1 MEKAIILTNIN
12 IRKKIVKTFFKSINS
27 NIEFEITNV
36 DDIYTP
42 PQMINSADIYIKS
55 KINNYNDDNT
65 KYILC
70 IYNILKIIDCK
81 ITDSFLIILKDN
93 INSKIYEITG
103 SELNI
108 DFTILN
114 EYPLFVNIIDD
125 LYDSYQKT
133 SNKYIFDGCDSK
145 LSTLINKYYPNI
157 QEDKWINQI
166 FNKDNNN
173 RVTKL
178 LNKLSKSKNE
188 NK

>member
-1 MEKAIILTNIN
+1 MEKAIIITNVDV
-12 IRKKIVKTFFKSINS
+12 KKKLIKTFFKSINS
-27 NIEFEITNV
+27 DIEYEITNI

-55 KINNYNDDNT
+55 KINNYNNDNAS
-65 KYILC
+65 YILC
-70 IYNILKIIDCK
+70 IYNVLKIIDSK
-81 ITDSFLIILKDN
+81 IIDSFLIIFKDN
-93 INSKIYEITG
+93 INSKIYEVTG
-103 SELNI
+103 SELHI

-125 LYDSYQKT
+125 LYDNYQKT
-133 SNKYIFDGCDSK
+133 SSKYIFDGCDSK

-157 QEDKWINQI
+157 KEDKWINEI

-173 RVTKL
+173 RINKL

-188 NK
+188 NE

>member
-1 MEKAIILTNIN
+1 MEKAKIITNIN
-12 IRKKIVKTFFKSINS
+12 IKKKIIKTFFKSIKS
-27 NIEFEITNV
+27 DIEFEMTNI

-65 KYILC
+65 SYILC
-70 IYNILKIIDCK
+70 IYNVLKIIDSK
-81 ITDSFLIILKDN
+81 ITDYFLIILKDN
-93 INSKIYEITG
+93 KNSKIYEVSG
-103 SELNI
+103 SELHI

-114 EYPLFVNIIDD
+114 KYPLFVNIIND
-125 LYDSYQKT
+125 LYDNYQKT
-133 SNKYIFDGCDSK
+133 NSKYIFDGCDSK

-157 QEDKWINQI
+157 QEDKWINEI

-173 RVTKL
+173 RANKL

-188 NK
+188 NE